1 MEKLFPKVWEVVD
14 KYRQLCNLKSGDY
27 SADIPFVN
35 TEVWNEGWMLRLV
48 VAKLHDMD
56 SVSGCEAAKVIC
68 ACSKR
73 GWCSEGRLYPLF
85 ENEKSTRADGIVG
98 DLTLRPKTKW
108 GFDASPQQEGAQFV
122 VLEAKMN
129 SALSKGVA
137 MAEDFDQASRYV
149 ACLSGILS
157 KVEDAQGRIY
167 VIVPKERIGHFRPT
181 VEEAQKRFF
190 KELESKNG
198 DRHKLREGLDV
209 DRIRK
214 AAERIRIDLVTWDD
228 LISVIPTDEGGKDIN
243 DFYTQAKGANGVG
256 PC

>member
-56 SVSGCEAAKVIC
+56 SVDGCEAAKVIC
-68 ACSKR
+68 ECSKR
-73 GWCSEGRLYPLF
+73 GWCSEGWLYPLF

-108 GFDASPQQEGAQFV
+108 GFDASSQQEDSQFV

-129 SALSKGVA
+129 STLSKGVA
-137 MAEDFDQASRYV
+137 VAEDFDQTSRYV
-149 ACLSGILS
+149 ACMSGILS
-157 KVEDAQGRIY
+157 KTDCAHGILY
-167 VIVPKERIGHFRPT
+167 VIAPEDRIKDVRPT
-181 VEEAQKRFF
+181 VENAQKRFF
-190 KELESKNG
+190 KELESKNSG
-198 DRHKLREGLDV
+198 KHKLRDGLNA

-214 AAERIRIDLVTWDD
+214 VAERMRIELVTWED
-228 LISVIPTDEGGKDIN
+228 LIRVIPTDEGGKDIN
-243 DFYTQAKGANGVG
+243 DFYTQAKVANKVGVR
-256 PC
+256 